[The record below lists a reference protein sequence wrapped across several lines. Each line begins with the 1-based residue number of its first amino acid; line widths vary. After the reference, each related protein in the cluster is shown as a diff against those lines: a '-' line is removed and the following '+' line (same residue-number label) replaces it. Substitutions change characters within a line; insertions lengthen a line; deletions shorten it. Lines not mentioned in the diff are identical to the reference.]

1 MANETKFENDVF
13 SRVLKYKLATNFYY
27 TMIDEVKGTSLY
39 NENLEELIKQVE
51 EEMDK
56 QQEGKVFQ
64 DFHKLTGST
73 KHVQESLKLH
83 EYFFN
88 KICRMPVQEL
98 EEYMIDFCTKPKI
111 KKITKQEITE
121 VVNKHFKKV
130 SDEGVGFLNTNISAC
145 IDELN
150 SKN

>member
-1 MANETKFENDVF
+1 MANQPEFENDVF
-13 SRVLKYKLATNFYY
+13 SRALKYKLATNFYY
-27 TMIDEVKGTSLY
+27 TMIDEVKGTSIYKQKLKQ
-39 NENLEELIKQVE
+39 LIKQVE

-56 QQEGKVFQ
+56 QQKDKVFQ
-64 DFHKLTGST
+64 EFHKLTGST
-73 KHVQESLKLH
+73 KDVQESLRLH

-88 KICRMPVQEL
+88 KICGMPVQEL

-111 KKITKQEITE
+111 KKITKQEVTE
-121 VVNKHFKKV
+121 VVNKHFKKI
-130 SDEGVGFLNTNISAC
+130 SDEGIGFLNKNIAAC

>member
-1 MANETKFENDVF
+1 MENKRKFENDVF
-13 SRVLKYKLATNFYY
+13 SRALKYKLAVNYFY
-27 TMIDEVKGTSLY
+27 TVIDEVKDTILY
-39 NENLEELIKQVE
+39 KQRIKMLVNQLEFEL
-51 EEMDK
+51 DK
-56 QQEGKVFQ
+56 QQKEKIFK
-64 DFHKLTGST
+64 DFIKFTSHSNEL
-73 KHVQESLKLH
+73 QENLKLH

-98 EEYMIDFCTKPKI
+98 EDYMIDFCTKPKI

-130 SDEGVGFLNTNISAC
+130 SDEGIGFLNKNIAAC